1 MVKSSLPSADAYTL
15 EKIDWDFFGTL
26 TFAKVPPRI
35 VMLRMIHEFLRRVGA
50 KFKCDYQWGLHWV
63 VRHELGEM
71 GGRPH
76 FHFLIK
82 LPGSAT
88 SNKTTSLHILKHLW
102 KLTSE
107 KPGKIKAGGFVD
119 IRTYDSSRNAAS
131 YVVKGTGWDN
141 SKANEYELAK
151 FSQDR
156 AWSQDQAVFL
166 ITSPSVPWTLFKR
179 LRRRRSP
186 KGGLRSR
193 KGGGRCAQFLK
204 GLKQGSVRQSGKQSR
219 WSPDR
224 LSHPADRVGRLY
236 C

>member
-1 MVKSSLPSADAYTL
+1 MVKSSLPSSDAYTL
-15 EKIDWDFFGTL
+15 EKIDWDFFATL
-26 TFAKVPPRI
+26 TFEKVPPRV
-35 VMLRMIHEFLRRVGA
+35 VMLRMVHEFLRRVGA
-50 KFKCDYQWGLHWV
+50 KFKANYKWDLLWV
-63 VRHELGEM
+63 VRHELGEI

-76 FHFLIK
+76 FHVLIK

-88 SNKTTSLHILKHLW
+88 SNKKTSLHQIKHLW

-107 KPGKIKAGGFVD
+107 KPGKIKAGGFID
-119 IRTYDSSRNAAS
+119 IRTYDSSRNAAA

-156 AWSQDQAVFL
+156 AWSQDQDVFL
-166 ITSPSVPWTLFKR
+166 ITSPSVPWTLYKR
-179 LRRRRSP
+179 LRN
-186 KGGLRSR
+186 RSR
-193 KGGGRCAQFLK
+193 RNGGGRYARFLK
-204 GLKQGSVRQSGKQSR
+204 DLKQGSVRQSGKQSR